1 MEKRKNRK
9 NEIKRSRNPWNRPKW
24 IMFGLL
30 VGVVIATVGSVAAL
44 NGWFGGGSIPSDT
57 FTRGLVGY
65 WAFEEGSGNIAYDVS
80 GYANNGTFGTYMVTS
95 TDAWTTG
102 KIGQALQFDG
112 TDDYVDCG
120 TGSSLDITD
129 AITLE
134 AWVKAEAFVSDAGI
148 IGKNYG
154 DSVYP
159 YFLWVMSDG
168 KVRLNSYG
176 VDAEHRWLILSSQPI
191 TTGSWYHI
199 VGTFNTANANLYI
212 NGEAETP
219 VGVGYPLPTN
229 TKDVWIGKYVYL
241 DSFNGVIDEVRIYNR
256 ALSAAEIRYHYNRGG
271 PVAHWKFDEGEGRT
285 VYDSTP
291 NDNDGTLVLAGS
303 ATSSAWVSGK
313 YGTALSFDGT
323 DDYID
328 CGNNSSLQF
337 GTGDFTIGYWGKRI
351 SAVGTTEWAI
361 TRSPYPGDTDGWRF
375 GLNTS
380 NQLYFRD
387 LEGGVDILSSGTIT
401 QNQWEH
407 IVAIRSGTIVTL
419 YLNGVADGTDTVST
433 DFDDTHRVI
442 IAATPNA
449 AYNVFY
455 DTWTGIIDD
464 IRIYNYARTPEQ
476 IRQDYNAG
484 FSTYFK

>member
-1 MEKRKNRK
+1 LYKN
-9 NEIKRSRNPWNRPKW
+9 
-24 IMFGLL
+24 
-30 VGVVIATVGSVAAL
+30 GVELNSVAV
-44 NGWFGGGSIPSDT
+44 T
-57 FTRGLVGY
+57 
-65 WAFEEGSGNIAYDVS
+65 
-80 GYANNGTFGTYMVTS
+80 GT
-95 TDAWTTG
+95 
-102 KIGQALQFDG
+102 
-112 TDDYVDCG
+112 
-120 TGSSLDITD
+120 
-129 AITLE
+129 
-134 AWVKAEAFVSDAGI
+134 
-148 IGKNYG
+148 
-154 DSVYP
+154 P
-159 YFLWVMSDG
+159 
-168 KVRLNSYG
+168 
-176 VDAEHRWLILSSQPI
+176 
-191 TTGSWYHI
+191 
-199 VGTFNTANANLYI
+199 TAATNNLYI
-212 NGEAETP
+212 GEWVTD
-219 VGVGYPLPTN
+219 L
-229 TKDVWIGKYVYL
+229 GKYA
-241 DSFNGVIDEVRIYNR
+241 FNGLIDDVCIYNR

-271 PVAHWKFDEGEGRT
+271 PVAHWKMDEGSGQT
-285 VYDSTP
+285 VFDSTE
-291 NDNDGTLVLAGS
+291 NNNDGTIPGS
-303 ATSSAWVSGK
+303 AEMATSTVYGWVSGK
-313 YGTALSFDGT
+313 YGSALSFDGV